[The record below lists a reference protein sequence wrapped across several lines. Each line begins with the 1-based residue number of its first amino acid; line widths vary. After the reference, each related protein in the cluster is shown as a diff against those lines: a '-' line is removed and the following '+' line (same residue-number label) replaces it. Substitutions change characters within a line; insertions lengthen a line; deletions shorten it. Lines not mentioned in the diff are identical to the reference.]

1 MDRREFSK
9 TLAAAAAMGLFESRI
24 LAAPAAT
31 GAPAATAPSAKL
43 IIEKIDLFP
52 VRYPMTMRFKFFEG
66 PVSGGGRPAILI
78 KITAADGTVGWGES
92 VPIPRWGGETLEGGV
107 ACLKNYIVP
116 VLKGQDAGDLAHIH
130 GLMSK
135 EIANGFSTSYPITK
149 AGVDIALHDLIG
161 KAQGKNIA
169 EMWGLKTPDE
179 LVLSWTL
186 NPVKAEE
193 AEGLIKQGRERGYR
207 NFNIKVAPDR
217 KYDLELARRV
227 KKAAPDGFLWADAN
241 CGYDTAAALEMAPR
255 LADAGVAVLEGPL
268 HPNNFAGYR
277 ELRKQGALPIIMD
290 EGCISPEDV
299 REFIDL
305 GMMDGVAMKPSRCGG
320 LVSAK
325 AQIELLKKRGL
336 MFLGSGLTDPEI
348 SLAASLILFGAFGLD
363 RPAALNGPQFLG
375 ASVLKR
381 PFAIREGRIGVP
393 KGPGLG
399 IEVDEDKVR
408 DLSARTWRG

>member
-1 MDRREFSK
+1 
-9 TLAAAAAMGLFESRI
+9 
-24 LAAPAAT
+24 
-31 GAPAATAPSAKL
+31 
-43 IIEKIDLFP
+43 
-52 VRYPMTMRFKFFEG
+52 
-66 PVSGGGRPAILI
+66 
-78 KITAADGTVGWGES
+78 
-92 VPIPRWGGETLEGGV
+92 
-107 ACLKNYIVP
+107 
-116 VLKGQDAGDLAHIH
+116 
-130 GLMSK
+130 
-135 EIANGFSTSYPITK
+135 
-149 AGVDIALHDLIG
+149 
-161 KAQGKNIA
+161 
-169 EMWGLKTPDE
+169 
-179 LVLSWTL
+179 
-186 NPVKAEE
+186 
-193 AEGLIKQGRERGYR
+193 
-207 NFNIKVAPDR
+207 
-217 KYDLELARRV
+217 
-227 KKAAPDGFLWADAN
+227 
-241 CGYDTAAALEMAPR
+241 MAPR